1 MKCAGSRVA
10 HDARA
15 GHRAGFFVAH
25 RASTQAICSSEPE
38 KQKQVMR
45 FEMGQS
51 KGVRDQLITE
61 VDASLADR
69 LIAICWSG
77 V

>member
-1 MKCAGSRVA
+1 M
-10 HDARA
+10 
-15 GHRAGFFVAH
+15 
-25 RASTQAICSSEPE
+25 Q
-38 KQKQVMR
+38 